1 MIYGPPGSGKGAI
14 LVTFSLLGYRVVLAA
29 DLNGANLL
37 DLYGS
42 TEICQITIA
51 EDELDDIHRDP
62 DKHKIYKIGYDFTG
76 TTQRTLDGNTS
87 SRNNRLY
94 SVYGFKIGAAENQI
108 ESSWV

>member
-1 MIYGPPGSGKGAI
+1 M
-14 LVTFSLLGYRVVLAA
+14 VLAA

-42 TEICQITIA
+42 AEICQITIA

-87 SRNNRLY
+87 NRNWLLIPSNPSLLL
-94 SVYGFKIGAAENQI
+94 VIK
-108 ESSWV
+108 